1 MRDERHR
8 TSDRAPSPVSWA
20 TVQADNAFVEA
31 VRAEEPSLVEDHL
44 TRLLVSWKRDIDA
57 APFPSQPDLAAAE
70 TALTAG
76 TGPPTRR
83 WVLTPV
89 AAAAAAV
96 GIALSGVALVAHDA
110 RPGDPLWGVTKV
122 VYSDHAQSVAA
133 AYQAQAEL
141 QLAERAL
148 AAGSPDAARTAL
160 NRVSDALLSV
170 RDEARRAELTALYSS
185 LTAQLVPPSPP
196 RPPPPPVP
204 TGAPTTNP
212 AAPSAT
218 IPLVPR
224 PPLPAAPSAPG
235 PAPASTTQGRTPA
248 VPTTPPPPLPLPLPP
263 PPPMVT
269 TTLAPSTTPVPTS
282 PPSTTP
288 SSPNTAPSAT
298 SGARPAAP
306 KPR

>member
-1 MRDERHR
+1 VRDERHR

-20 TVQADNAFVEA
+20 TVQADDAFVED
-31 VRAEEPSLVEDHL
+31 VREEAPSLVEDHL
-44 TRLLVSWKRDIDA
+44 TRLLLSWKRDIDGT
-57 APFPSQPDLAAAE
+57 PLPRQPDLAAAE
-70 TALTAG
+70 AALTVSSG
-76 TGPPTRR
+76 MRGRR
-83 WVLTPV
+83 RLLTPL
-89 AAAAAAV
+89 AAAATAV

-110 RPGDPLWGVTKV
+110 QPGDPLWGVTKV

-148 AAGSPDAARTAL
+148 AAGSPDGARTAL
-160 NRVSDALLSV
+160 DRVSDALLSV

-196 RPPPPPVP
+196 QPPPPPPVP
-204 TGAPTTNP
+204 TRAPTTNP

-248 VPTTPPPPLPLPLPP
+248 APTPQPPPPPLPPA
-263 PPPMVT
+263 VT
-269 TTLAPSTTPVPTS
+269 TTPTPSTTPVPTS

-288 SSPNTAPSAT
+288 SAPNTAPSAT

>member
-1 MRDERHR
+1 VRDERHR
-8 TSDRAPSPVSWA
+8 TSDRAPSPVGWA
-20 TVQADNAFVEA
+20 TVQADDAFVEA
-31 VRAEEPSLVEDHL
+31 VRAEDPSLVEDHL
-44 TRLLVSWKRDIDA
+44 TWLLLSWKRDIDA

-76 TGPPTRR
+76 TGPPARR
-83 WVLTPV
+83 RLLTPV

-96 GIALSGVALVAHDA
+96 GIALSGVAFVAHDA

-185 LTAQLVPPSPP
+185 LTAQLAPPSPP
-196 RPPPPPVP
+196 QPLPPVP

-212 AAPSAT
+212 AVPSAT

-224 PPLPAAPSAPG
+224 PPLPPAPPGPAPAPA

-248 VPTTPPPPLPLPLPP
+248 VPTTPPPLPPLPP
-263 PPPMVT
+263 AVT
-269 TTLAPSTTPVPTS
+269 TTPTPSTTPVPTS

-288 SSPNTAPSAT
+288 SSPNTVPSTT